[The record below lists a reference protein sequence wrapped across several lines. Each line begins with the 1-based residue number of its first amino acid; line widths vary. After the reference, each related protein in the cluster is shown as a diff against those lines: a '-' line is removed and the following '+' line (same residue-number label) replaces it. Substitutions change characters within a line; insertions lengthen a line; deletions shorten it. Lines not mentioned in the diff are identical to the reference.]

1 MHIFFNVS
9 SSTPHL
15 CFPHPNPAA
24 PPPGVAIVL
33 REAGPH
39 DLPQSAQLHLDEL
52 PIGLF
57 PELGARFLRRW
68 HRSFVNRPHAIAL
81 VATDSEGAVVGF
93 LLGTLD
99 HHAHIGNLLRER
111 MTVLSFAAHAGA
123 AMAVRPRTAVRFVR
137 TRLRP
142 WCRAVMRSWP
152 IPLSNGEPETPP
164 ADSVAVVVA
173 IAVSPRVRGIG
184 VGAQLLDWFESDS
197 ARAGARCAELS
208 TDLGVADNA
217 GGFYERLGWQKSGN
231 RLDRDGRTMQTY
243 RRDLDGRCGRA
254 PLPLSVSPTRTTAST
269 APSTE
274 TRR

>member
-1 MHIFFNVS
+1 MPIFFNAS
-9 SSTPHL
+9 SATLHSRSPHSML
-15 CFPHPNPAA
+15 AA
-24 PPPGVAIVL
+24 PPPGIAVVL
-33 REAGPH
+33 RESGLH

-68 HRSFVNRPHAIAL
+68 HRSFVSRRHTIAL

-93 LLGTLD
+93 LLGPLD
-99 HHAHIGNLLRER
+99 HRAHIADLLRER
-111 MTVLSFAAHAGA
+111 MTVLSLAARAGA

-142 WCRAVMRSWP
+142 WCRAVARSCP
-152 IPLSNGEPETPP
+152 IPLLNGETVTPP
-164 ADSVAVVVA
+164 ADRVAVVVA

-208 TDLGVADNA
+208 TDLGVADSA
-217 GGFYERLGWQKSGN
+217 GGFYEHLGWQKGGK

-243 RRDLDGRCGRA
+243 RRDLNGRHGRA
-254 PLPLSVSPTRTTAST
+254 SPPSSPTST
-269 APSTE
+269 PMPTGNDSSTE
-274 TRR
+274 TSK

>member
-9 SSTPHL
+9 SPTTP
-15 CFPHPNPAA
+15 PTVPSPEPTA
-24 PPPGVAIVL
+24 PPPGVAIVI
-33 REAGPH
+33 REAGLH

-68 HRSFVNRPHAIAL
+68 HRSFVDRRHAIAL
-81 VATDSEGAVVGF
+81 VATDNDGAVVGF

-99 HHAHIGNLLRER
+99 HHAHIGDLLRER

-142 WCRAVMRSWP
+142 WCRAVMRSRP
-152 IPLSNGEPETPP
+152 IPLSNCEPETLP

-173 IAVSPRVRGIG
+173 IAVSPQVRGIG

-243 RRDLDGRCGRA
+243 RRELERRYGHA
-254 PLPLSVSPTRTTAST
+254 PLPVSVSPTRTTAST
-269 APSTE
+269 APPTE

>member
-1 MHIFFNVS
+1 MASSPSWEHGS
-9 SSTPHL
+9 CAGGTAASSTDHT
-15 CFPHPNPAA
+15 
-24 PPPGVAIVL
+24 
-33 REAGPH
+33 
-39 DLPQSAQLHLDEL
+39 
-52 PIGLF
+52 
-57 PELGARFLRRW
+57 
-68 HRSFVNRPHAIAL
+68 RSLLSRPTA
-81 VATDSEGAVVGF
+81 SAVVGF